1 MLRGSQA
8 QQLTGKGKGKVQ
20 EDDKT
25 TKVSRVD
32 RLPKTANRS
41 DTDKSFTYCVLLLYN
56 SRRRVHCFWSG
67 FRTQEKSRHL

>member
-8 QQLTGKGKGKVQ
+8 QQLTGKEKGKVQ

-41 DTDKSFTYCVLLLYN
+41 DTDKSFT
-56 SRRRVHCFWSG
+56 
-67 FRTQEKSRHL
+67 